1 MTLSK
6 NGGRGVKFSFLLT
19 FALGYV
25 FGVGDLCHGLQGLQ
39 GLYLGA
45 VAVEHVVA
53 GLCLLL
59 AVVRLVLFS

>member
-6 NGGRGVKFSFLLT
+6 NGGRGVKFSLMWT

-25 FGVGDLCHGLQGLQ
+25 FGVGDLCQGLQ